1 MSDPYSQQAFGQPT
15 FTDAHANGSSSG
27 PDMFDV
33 IDASNLYHDHDHA
46 YRPGSQ
52 HLQQL
57 HIQTHDEFAQSQ
69 HLAYALQESSPSV
82 AGLQY
87 TSPTVPNM
95 RSHLSHHYEPDSAIN
110 LGLDDLQRLSTAAHG
125 YNINTYRTPYPA
137 STATSTSSAT
147 SPDPTNATLLT
158 DPVVVEAEEDKRKR
172 NQAASARFRQKKKQ
186 REQHLMEKTHEMQ
199 ERTKQLEAENEG
211 LKKENTF
218 LKKLLVEKVD
228 QMSDED
234 RELLRKA
241 AGEVLDK
248 VAGKAG

>member
-1 MSDPYSQQAFGQPT
+1 
-15 FTDAHANGSSSG
+15 
-27 PDMFDV
+27 
-33 IDASNLYHDHDHA
+33 
-46 YRPGSQ
+46 
-52 HLQQL
+52 
-57 HIQTHDEFAQSQ
+57 
-69 HLAYALQESSPSV
+69 
-82 AGLQY
+82 
-87 TSPTVPNM
+87 M

-137 STATSTSSAT
+137 SNATSTSSAT

-211 LKKENTF
+211 LKKENSF

-228 QMSDED
+228 HMSDED